1 MPLSN
6 DFEYIVGVENYLR
19 LITSSANY
27 FLIQS
32 THSAIKRSLK
42 RLITDNLYL
51 FRNIMYQHV
60 LVQHTL
66 HLGYLR

>member
-27 FLIQS
+27 FPIQS

-42 RLITDNLYL
+42 RLINDNLYL

-60 LVQHTL
+60 
-66 HLGYLR
+66 